1 MDGVIVRLHG
11 DQGGEV
17 SGVVGEEE
25 RAFVTVGRRA
35 FQRKVDSA
43 EGDWRQSFA
52 VHVLRMEAIEIL
64 GN

>member
-52 VHVLRMEAIEIL
+52 VHVLRMEPIEIL